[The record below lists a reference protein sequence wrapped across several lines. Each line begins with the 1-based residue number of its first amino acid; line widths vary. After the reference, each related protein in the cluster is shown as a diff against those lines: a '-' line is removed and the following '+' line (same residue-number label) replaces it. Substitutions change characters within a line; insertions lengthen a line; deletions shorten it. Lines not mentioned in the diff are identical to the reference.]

1 MAPCLLERS
10 HAIDHTPISTQIPGT
25 GKQPPKQIEPTFP
38 AVLFLLSG
46 DDLFCELRK
55 NMSFWS
61 WICIF
66 TVTFGLNML
75 PKPWHKWG
83 SPACQHL
90 DQRSCPQ
97 TRFHSCGAPP
107 KNSKESRFE
116 LVWTWIEFHLYTQYN
131 SIPVSVKIQS
141 TNSNSTSLDS
151 SSKRSW
157 KIMFAQA

>member
-1 MAPCLLERS
+1 MRS
-10 HAIDHTPISTQIPGT
+10 ITPLWVRNSPELVSN
-25 GKQPPKQIEPTFP
+25 PPSKSSQLFP
-38 AVLFLLSG
+38 LFYPLCRVMICFAS
-46 DDLFCELRK
+46 CEK
-55 NMSFWS
+55 MSFWS
-61 WICIF
+61 WMCIF
-66 TVTFGLNML
+66 TVTFGLNMF

-83 SPACQHL
+83 SPVCQHL

-157 KIMFAQA
+157 KIMFAQV

>member
-1 MAPCLLERS
+1 MRSITPLLARKSPELVS
-10 HAIDHTPISTQIPGT
+10 N
-25 GKQPPKQIEPTFP
+25 PPSKSSQLFP
-38 AVLFLLSG
+38 LFYS
-46 DDLFCELRK
+46 FCRVMICFASCEK
-55 NMSFWS
+55 MSFWS